1 MINVVV
7 DHFVLETEFSKFGLR
22 IGQLWDKGING
33 LETIN
38 PRLCFQSV
46 TRAFIGMAS
55 RGGKY
60 LFGWPRNHTFK
71 RKFENNMIRD

>member
-55 RGGKY
+55 RGWKISFWLASEQY
-60 LFGWPRNHTFK
+60 FK
-71 RKFENNMIRD
+71 NFF